1 MQLKC
6 VKVLDGWA
14 KLLHKSGG
22 FVTVTKSKTITIT
35 DLPGLTE
42 DMVREALSGL
52 LIEKG
57 LVVAID
63 VDEVV
68 TVKNPMEALAL
79 LNSPKEL
86 SRVPVKS
93 SNIVSVGYDPESQI
107 LEIEFRGG
115 SVYQYQNVPTM
126 THFAL
131 MSADS
136 IGSFVAKEIKDA
148 YPCKKIS

>member
-6 VKVLDGWA
+6 VKVLDGWG

-42 DMVREALSGL
+42 DMVREALRGL

-63 VDEVV
+63 VDLQPTPIATTPTATIE
-68 TVKNPMEALAL
+68 
-79 LNSPKEL
+79 
-86 SRVPVKS
+86 RVPVKS